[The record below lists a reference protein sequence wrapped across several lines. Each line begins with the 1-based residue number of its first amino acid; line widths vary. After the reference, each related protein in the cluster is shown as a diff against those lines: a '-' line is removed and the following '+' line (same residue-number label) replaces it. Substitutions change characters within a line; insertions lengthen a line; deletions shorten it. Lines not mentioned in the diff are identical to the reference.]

1 MPCAADTTGF
11 TALVQQWDHI
21 IASGFFKAYFHHL
34 LHKTSR
40 LFKIFSKK
48 CYPTS
53 ACESRVLCY
62 EALHNCVGDIVCFDV
77 YVNEKPKDDGRE

>member
-1 MPCAADTTGF
+1 MCCWHYSLHY
-11 TALVQQWDHI
+11 ALVQQWDHI

-34 LHKTSR
+34 LHRTSW

-48 CYPTS
+48 YYPTS

-62 EALHNCVGDIVCFDV
+62 EALHNCVGDIVRFDV
-77 YVNEKPKDDGRE
+77 YVNEKQKDDGRE